1 MESLNP
7 NQNQTL
13 TKTTNLKLH
22 KSEKLCSQT
31 AIDALFDH
39 KQAAKGA
46 LAYPLRLVCSPRI
59 GARRPGAAPVQFLIS
74 VPKRR
79 LRHAVDRVLM
89 RRRIREAFRLN
100 RDKITADPAQ
110 PLDIAFI
117 YVGSTLTSFARVEHS
132 MAKLLAS
139 L

>member
-1 MESLNP
+1 MESP
-7 NQNQTL
+7 NQA

-46 LAYPLRLVCSPRI
+46 IAYPLRIVSAPRTSPR
-59 GARRPGAAPVQFLIS
+59 RCGAAPVQFLIS
-74 VPKRR
+74 VPKKR
-79 LRHAVDRVLM
+79 LRHAVDRVRM
-89 RRRIREAFRLN
+89 RRLIREAFRLN

-117 YVGSTLTSFARVEHS
+117 YVGSTLSSYARVERA
-132 MAKLLAS
+132 MIKLLAT